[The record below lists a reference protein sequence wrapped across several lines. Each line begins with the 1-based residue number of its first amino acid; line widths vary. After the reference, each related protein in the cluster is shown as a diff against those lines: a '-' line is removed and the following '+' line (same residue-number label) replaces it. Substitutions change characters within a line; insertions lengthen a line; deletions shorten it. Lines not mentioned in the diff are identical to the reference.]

1 MGRQPSGDMEFG
13 YVRLKERARRRA
25 RKLRGKAAER
35 GPKAK
40 EDSVLSRSAQPLQE
54 ESQKPPMESGRC
66 GGAEANGGEHRQLFR
81 GGSAM
86 KGREV
91 IRCWPGVAGSGVG
104 SKDKFLRQ

>member
-1 MGRQPSGDMEFG
+1 MGHQPSGDMEFG

-40 EDSVLSRSAQPLQE
+40 EDSVLSRSAQPLQK

-66 GGAEANGGEHRQLFR
+66 GGLKQMEER
-81 GGSAM
+81 
-86 KGREV
+86 
-91 IRCWPGVAGSGVG
+91 VG
-104 SKDKFLRQ
+104 NSLEEGQQ